1 MFFNSITFK
10 DSATP
15 FAEALV
21 ELHHEIMFY
30 LIVIVSI
37 VIFIL
42 INAINITRVRESYF
56 YSSVFG
62 FVAFLKAIF
71 FNSLF
76 FPFFKNLYFSYYY
89 SRFYSWFTELLT
101 KSFYFISSEGSSILN
116 YLLKF
121 VLSLKGFYLRFLFLF
136 SKLELVLAKL
146 FGDYKLLGT
155 KNLVPNSS
163 VSHNFFYKTRNSS
176 SYLTYLSN
184 IVSYLSIVSLFTDLE
199 YKNLYKNKELLS
211 SYFANISKTDN
222 YNFSSKI
229 VVNSLD
235 VDSLEKLYSSN
246 NVPNISEI
254 SSHFFL
260 FFLALLKNKF
270 SLNNSLTP
278 NTYKLS
284 SVSVSSV
291 RSLYSFLNAQTYTIH
306 NTKLEII

>member
-62 FVAFLKAIF
+62 FTAFFKAIF

-76 FPFFKNLYFSYYY
+76 FPFFRNLYFSSYYF
-89 SRFYSWFTELLT
+89 RFYSWFTELLI
-101 KSFYFISSEGSSILN
+101 KSFYFISSEGSSVLN

-121 VLSLKGFYLRFLFLF
+121 VIFLKGFYLRFLTLF
-136 SKLELVLAKL
+136 SKFEVVLARL

-155 KNLVPNSS
+155 KNLVPNSF

-184 IVSYLSIVSLFTDLE
+184 IISYLSIVSLFNDLE
-199 YKNLYKNKELLS
+199 YKNLYKNKELFS
-211 SYFANISKTDN
+211 SYFTNISKMDN
-222 YNFSSKI
+222 YSFSSKV

-246 NVPNISEI
+246 SVPNISEMN
-254 SSHFFL
+254 SHFFL

-270 SLNNSLTP
+270 SLNNSLTL
-278 NTYKLS
+278 NTSKLS
-284 SVSVSSV
+284 SVSISSV